1 MKNFI
6 LLMVSFVLFS
16 CSNEDD
22 MLVNSDL
29 KLVKE
34 GVFSS
39 ENENLA
45 EQNWLI
51 SSQSEFESTFS
62 EEPEFL
68 NLFQD
73 NPFDFETH
81 IMLIS
86 TDEIRTSGGYSVN
99 IQFDGETQNEVFF
112 KIQYNS
118 PEDGLVTLPVYIPYQ
133 AKKYPVTDKTI
144 QFRN

>member
-1 MKNFI
+1 MKNFV
-6 LLMVSFVLFS
+6 LLVLSFFLIS
-16 CSNEDD
+16 CLDDDD

-29 KLVKE
+29 ELVKE
-34 GVFSS
+34 GMFNF

-51 SSQSEFESTFS
+51 SSQSELESTFS

-68 NLFQD
+68 NLFQE
-73 NPFDFETH
+73 NPFNFETH
-81 IMLIS
+81 VILIS
-86 TDEIRTSGGYSVN
+86 TDEIRTSGDYSVN
-99 IQFDGETQNEVFF
+99 IQFDGETENEVFF

-118 PEDGLVTLPVYIPYQ
+118 PDGGLVTLPVYIPYQ
-133 AKKYPVTDKTI
+133 AKKYPVTNKTI